1 MKQTVIVW
9 GVREYKELYR
19 NPTKGGEQVMR
30 KGFTLI
36 ELLIVI
42 AILGILVALILPRF
56 SDIRED
62 ANTKV
67 CVANL
72 RGLASAMATYE
83 TRYNSSSISWDTMD
97 TTDLKDLGYI
107 STAVACPVGNV
118 AYALVE
124 GATGNADYATCGN
137 VAVTGCEGHKWP

>member
-1 MKQTVIVW
+1 MS
-9 GVREYKELYR
+9 
-19 NPTKGGEQVMR
+19 R

-56 SDIRED
+56 ADVRDD

-72 RGLASAMATYE
+72 RGLVSAMNTYE
-83 TRYNSSSISWDTMD
+83 V
-97 TTDLKDLGYI
+97 KE
-107 STAVACPVGNV
+107 NV
-118 AYALVE
+118 ATDWNWSSDAPLGTADLETWGYLADEPSCPTGGTYTLS
-124 GATGNADYATCGN
+124 GAAGSAAAACSNSAD
-137 VAVTGCEGHKWP
+137 GHVWP

>member
-1 MKQTVIVW
+1 MS
-9 GVREYKELYR
+9 
-19 NPTKGGEQVMR
+19 R

-56 SDIRED
+56 ADVRDD

-72 RGLASAMATYE
+72 RGLVSAMNTYE
-83 TRYNSSSISWDTMD
+83 VKENVATTWDWSSYDTS
-97 TTDLKDLGYI
+97 DLKGWGYLADEP
-107 STAVACPVGNV
+107 SCP
-118 AYALVE
+118 
-124 GATGNADYATCGN
+124 TGGTYTLSGLAGSAAATCS
-137 VAVTGCEGHKWP
+137 EGGTHVWP

>member
-1 MKQTVIVW
+1 MI
-9 GVREYKELYR
+9 
-19 NPTKGGEQVMR
+19 R

-56 SDIRED
+56 SDVRDD

-72 RGLASAMATYE
+72 RGLVSAMNTYE
-83 TRYNSSSISWDTMD
+83 VKENVDTNWDWD
-97 TTDLKDLGYI
+97 VKAPNEATDLKTWGYLADEPSCPTGGTYNI
-107 STAVACPVGNV
+107 SGT
-118 AYALVE
+118 
-124 GATGNADYATCGN
+124 TGNATAICSQGGTH
-137 VAVTGCEGHKWP
+137 VWP

>member
-1 MKQTVIVW
+1 MKKTVTVW
-9 GVREYKELYR
+9 GAREYKELFR

-62 ANTKV
+62 ANAKV

-72 RGLASAMATYE
+72 RGLVSAMATYE
-83 TRYNSSSISWDTMD
+83 TRYNTNVSDWATRGVAG
-97 TTDLKDLGYI
+97 LV
-107 STAVACPVGNV
+107 TAQYLASPVACPIGGTYMLASGDPDTALCPNVGANP
-118 AYALVE
+118 
-124 GATGNADYATCGN
+124 T
-137 VAVTGCEGHKWP
+137 HKWP